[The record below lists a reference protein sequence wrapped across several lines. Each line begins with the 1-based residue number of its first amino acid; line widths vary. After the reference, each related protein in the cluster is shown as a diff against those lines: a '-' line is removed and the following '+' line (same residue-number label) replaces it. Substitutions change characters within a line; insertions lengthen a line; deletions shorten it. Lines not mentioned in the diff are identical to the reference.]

1 MAVDAIGSA
10 TTAAASSNSS
20 DTVSN
25 SSDTVS
31 DADWATFEQAFLD
44 AMPQAASFMLMTVAQ
59 DGVQEMASVGD
70 EHDATSEP

>member
-10 TTAAASSNSS
+10 TTAAASSDSS
-20 DTVSN
+20 DTA
-25 SSDTVS
+25 S
-31 DADWATFEQAFLD
+31 DADWAKFEQAFLD
-44 AMPQAASFMLMTVAQ
+44 AMPQAASFMMMTVAQ